1 MSAPR
6 RVPWRAAGWQV
17 LHEGAWQDQGGFTV
31 SRVGVADLEA
41 RGWSPESH
49 HEFPLLFRRGVRH
62 ILGLMRALNAQRHT
76 EGKAHIQRDVW
87 YLIIAHLP
95 CDWELDFGQNV
106 PHHEVSYSMWVNL
119 ILQAISGAGCAPYA
133 DYSQ

>member
-31 SRVGVADLEA
+31 SRL
-41 RGWSPESH
+41 GWSPESH

-76 EGKAHIQRDVW
+76 EGKAHIQQDMW
-87 YLIIAHLP
+87 HLIITHLP
-95 CDWELDFGQNV
+95 WNWELDFDKNV
-106 PHHEVSYSMWVNL
+106 PHNQVSYSMWVNL